1 MPRIVA
7 IADSDSY
14 LKWSAAT
21 LAATPADWQHE
32 QWLVRSPIA
41 PSADQIRS
49 ATDDPVDRVTLPQL
63 ISRLYRRPP
72 DVILLAATGPVVQAI
87 LSFGFLRRAGRR
99 PVLVTGLPGIS
110 VPATERAI
118 EFRAGCDLF
127 IVHSHRE
134 VDEFAALAEKLRIP
148 ITFGLATLPFIRQA
162 QEEADDSAGQSDP
175 AQSDPVATPRP
186 ERTSK
191 IIFAA
196 QAKVPEEL
204 ADRQQVLRS
213 FAALPADRRVVIKL
227 RALPGEQQTHRERLP
242 YPELWDDLVRTEGL
256 DADRIGFAGGSMAEA
271 LADADGFVTVS
282 STAALEAIGLGVPIL
297 VLSDFGVSA
306 EAINEVFIGSGCL
319 GTLDDLAEDGL
330 RQPRLGWLRQN
341 YFHAPQDTDWTGRI
355 AALVENRASGTLP
368 ARDVVDVD
376 GSRRLFRRQLRL
388 AVPSPILRATGR
400 LMRLRRR
407 VQRRL
412 VDPTPVEPGLRS
424 EG

>member
-1 MPRIVA
+1 MPRVVA

-21 LAATPADWQHE
+21 LAAMPQAWDRE
-32 QWLVRSPIA
+32 QWLIRSPIA
-41 PSADQIRS
+41 PSADQVRA
-49 ATDDPVDRVTLPQL
+49 ATDDSVDRVSLPQL

-72 DVILLAATGPVVQAI
+72 DVILLATTGPVVQSI

-134 VDEFAALAEKLRIP
+134 VGEFAELAERLRVKID
-148 ITFGLATLPFIRQA
+148 FGLATLPFIRQA
-162 QEEADDSAGQSDP
+162 REEAGTAPDGSESAQRRSVG
-175 AQSDPVATPRP
+175 PVGRRP
-186 ERTSK
+186 DGRPSK

-196 QAKVPEEL
+196 QAKVPEGL
-204 ADRQQVLRS
+204 SDRQQILRA
-213 FAALPADRRVVIKL
+213 FAALPDDRRVVIKL

-242 YPELWDDLVRTEGL
+242 YPELWSDLAEGEGL
-256 DADRIGFAGGSMAEA
+256 DPDRITFAGGSMAEA

-297 VLSDFGVSA
+297 VLSDFGISA

-319 GTLDDLAEDGL
+319 GTLEELATDGL
-330 RQPRLGWLRQN
+330 RKPRSGWLRQN
-341 YFHAPQDTDWTGRI
+341 YFHAPQDVNSSNRI
-355 AALVENRASGTLP
+355 VALLEQRESSGLQ
-368 ARDVVDVD
+368 AREVVDVD
-376 GSRRLFRRQLRL
+376 GARRLLRRQIRL
-388 AVPSPILRATGR
+388 ALPNPLLRATGR
-400 LMRLRRR
+400 ILRQRRR
-407 VQRRL
+407 VGRQLSALRR
-412 VDPTPVEPGLRS
+412 T
-424 EG
+424 